1 MGMLT
6 VENTFEHFAAGSQAS
21 LAGLHHGHLPV
32 SGQHTTR
39 LARSQPN
46 HGESKPAQRHRNWRR
61 KFAVLDQNPAQE
73 NAQTP
78 GTQIGIYR

>member
-32 SGQHTTR
+32 SGQQTKQLVRVSAQSWSKQACTTPV
-39 LARSQPN
+39 QV
-46 HGESKPAQRHRNWRR
+46 AQKICRH
-61 KFAVLDQNPAQE
+61 
-73 NAQTP
+73 
-78 GTQIGIYR
+78 